1 MNENCVYIR
10 SCKMVLWP
18 IRARVLFKLFY
29 KESCNKGSLPEEK
42 EVELNKKLQ
51 FAKKILHT
59 SSPIYCSLVIH
70 RSHS

>member
-1 MNENCVYIR
+1 M
-10 SCKMVLWP
+10 
-18 IRARVLFKLFY
+18 RARVRILFELFY

-59 SSPIYCSLVIH
+59 SSPKYCSLVIH